1 MAGVVDKTLF
11 SLVHDFFKVY
21 LPNQKHSSPH
31 TIRAYQFSLESLF
44 DFVKTK
50 KNIGFAKITFEMIDH
65 KMVSAFLDWIEQEQR
80 CSITT
85 RNHRLN
91 CIRSF
96 YTYAANMEPTVVIY
110 KAEISKVPLKK
121 TPNVKIVKHMSES
134 AVSAILDQPNAT
146 TKKGLRDQSLM
157 ILLYDTAARIQE
169 LLDIR
174 LMDMHLGESATVT
187 LRGKCSKT
195 RTVPLMS
202 QTVEHINNF
211 IKAFHQGESMYS
223 MEYLFYVPRYGQK
236 KRMCEDNAR
245 RLINAYASSAKETC
259 PEVPDN
265 VHPHLFRHSRSM
277 HLYQKGMDLSLLSQW
292 LGHAQYETTLIY
304 AHADTELKRKA
315 IESATD
321 SSSPLKAKLNSE
333 RYIIGDEEML
343 KQLYGLR

>member
-1 MAGVVDKTLF
+1 MAVVVDSTLF

-50 KNIGFAKITFEMIDH
+50 KDISFSEITFEMIDH
-65 KMVSAFLDWIEQEQR
+65 KMISAFLDWIEDKQG
-80 CSITT
+80 CSIST

-96 YTYAANMEPTVVIY
+96 YTYAANMESTAVIHR
-110 KAEISKVPLKK
+110 AEINKVPLKK
-121 TPNVKIVKHMSES
+121 SSNMDIVEHMSES
-134 AVSAILDQPNAT
+134 AVSAILEQPNTA
-146 TKKGLRDQSLM
+146 TKKGLRDQFLM

-174 LMDMHLGESATVT
+174 LMDMHFGKNATMT
-187 LRGKCSKT
+187 LHGKGSKT
-195 RTVPLMS
+195 RTVPLME
-202 QTVEHINNF
+202 QTVEHFKNY
-211 IKAFHQGESMYS
+211 AMVFHQDESIYS
-223 MEYLFYVPRYGQK
+223 MQYLFYVLRNGQK

-245 RLINAYASSAKETC
+245 RLIKAYGSSTKEIC

-277 HLYQKGMDLSLLSQW
+277 HLYQKGMDLTLLSQW
-292 LGHAQYETTLIY
+292 LGHAQIETTLIY

-321 SSSPLKAKLNSE
+321 PSSPLKAKLNSE
-333 RYIIGDEEML
+333 RFIVNDEEML
-343 KQLYGLR
+343 KRLYGLR